1 MPVANHFYTL
11 KIDLINLQSDGWL
24 REKYKE
30 LVIAS
35 YEFRISD
42 LNKSPFHSDGS
53 ITLPIPKF
61 DSKKLGLIPTGQTF
75 SSPPTLHLMIVNMT
89 RIDAMIVYNP
99 NRDITEDR
107 PYPEDYSMK
116 EYNTVLTR
124 TKLVIN
130 LFDVAI

>member
-1 MPVANHFYTL
+1 
-11 KIDLINLQSDGWL
+11 
-24 REKYKE
+24 
-30 LVIAS
+30 
-35 YEFRISD
+35 
-42 LNKSPFHSDGS
+42 
-53 ITLPIPKF
+53 
-61 DSKKLGLIPTGQTF
+61 
-75 SSPPTLHLMIVNMT
+75 MIVDMT

-99 NRDITEDR
+99 NREITEDR